1 MDTKEAYQLEA
12 LELKVAQAQK
22 EVNALLLQAKEKRLQ
37 LENLKLQQNNE
48 MAEIQKRKENEKE

>member
-1 MDTKEAYQLEA
+1 MDTKEIHQLEA

-37 LENLKLQQNNE
+37 LENLKFHQNNGI
-48 MAEIQKRKENEKE
+48 AEIQKRKENEK